1 MGSRWLVAIYSGGKA
16 EVPTQIVVV
25 DSQIISWN
33 DTFLRLLAPLLDKG
47 AKANL

>member
-1 MGSRWLVAIYSGGKA
+1 MGCRWLVAIYSGGKPVA
-16 EVPTQIVVV
+16 PPQIVVV
-25 DSQIISWN
+25 DSQIISRN